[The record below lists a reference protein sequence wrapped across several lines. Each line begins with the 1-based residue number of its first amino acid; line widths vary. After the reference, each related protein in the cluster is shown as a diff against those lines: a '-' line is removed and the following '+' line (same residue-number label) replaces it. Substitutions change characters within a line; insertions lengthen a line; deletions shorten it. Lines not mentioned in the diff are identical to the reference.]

1 MTPGERTALLVGSL
15 ALVGVGGFVLVRN
28 LKTKSSTTT
37 TSPTSPKPTLAQKAA
52 AAGWT
57 QYQGGA
63 YYTAGHGATL
73 TALASIIGIPVATL
87 VRYNCRSSATI
98 LLGAVIH
105 TAQQTCPPS
114 GSGGSGSSTSSTI
127 TLAHC
132 ATLGYHYSVR
142 DVGSVLPCVKRIQAR
157 LNKLL
162 GTHLVIDGRYGN
174 NTYAA
179 VVTFQANYHLDGVP
193 GEIIGTFGSSSDWAT
208 LVNGYTT
215 INGLPGSPPPS

>member
-1 MTPGERTALLVGSL
+1 MTQGERTALLVGSL
-15 ALVGVGGFVLVRN
+15 ALVGVGGFVVVRN
-28 LKTKSSTTT
+28 LKTKSST

-114 GSGGSGSSTSSTI
+114 GSGGSGSGGSGSSSGSGSGGSSGTQ
-127 TLAHC
+127 TLTESQC
-132 ATLGYHYSVR
+132 NTLIMSHGFTYSIR
-142 DVGSVLPCVKRIQAR
+142 NVGSSLPCVVWIQRLLNAR
-157 LNKLL
+157 MGSRLAL
-162 GTHLVIDGRYGN
+162 DGDFGPK
-174 NTYAA
+174 TKKA
-179 VVTFQANYHLDGVP
+179 VVAFQNQAHLPVTG
-193 GEIIGTFGSSSDWAT
+193 I
-208 LVNGYTT
+208 VNSTT
-215 INGLPGSPPPS
+215 WQALHTGQ